1 MKDYENAIE
10 IEDLTK
16 QYDGF
21 TLQNVSFQVPK
32 GSIMGFVG
40 QNGAGKSTTMKAILN
55 IVKKDSGDIRVFGL
69 DHVRDEAEIKKH
81 IAVVFDEVPFHDTLN
96 GRQLSRILKGIY
108 G

>member
-40 QNGAGKSTTMKAILN
+40 QNGT
-55 IVKKDSGDIRVFGL
+55 R
-69 DHVRDEAEIKKH
+69 
-81 IAVVFDEVPFHDTLN
+81 
-96 GRQLSRILKGIY
+96 
-108 G
+108 